1 MSARHR
7 WGEKVRFGNY
17 KSEQQCVRCE
27 LVKVSR
33 HENEGSRPLH
43 WKEYWRD
50 GDRMDVGDG
59 VMPPCDARL
68 ESESSDNL
76 EVHA

>member
-1 MSARHR
+1 MTVSTRHK

-17 KSEQQCVRCE
+17 KSEQQCLRCE

-33 HENEGSRPLH
+33 HESEGGRDVH

-50 GDRMDVGDG
+50 GEIVSRGD
-59 VMPPCDARL
+59 MPICDARL
-68 ESESSDNL
+68 VPAARPL
-76 EVHA
+76 EVAS

>member
-1 MSARHR
+1 MTEKPVSTRHR

-17 KSEQQCVRCE
+17 KSEQQCIRCE

-33 HENEGSRPLH
+33 HESEGARDVH

-50 GDRMDVGDG
+50 EDLISRDQ
-59 VMPPCDARL
+59 MPICDFRCEA
-68 ESESSDNL
+68 
-76 EVHA
+76 VPA

>member
-1 MSARHR
+1 MSERHK

-17 KSEQQCVRCE
+17 KSEAQCLRCE

-33 HENEGSRPLH
+33 HESEGGREVH

-50 GDRMDVGDG
+50 EELISRDE
-59 VMPPCDARL
+59 MPVCDARL
-68 ESESSDNL
+68 VAAL
-76 EVHA
+76 EVTS